1 MLKIPG
7 HRAAGT
13 FLARHWQKRP
23 LFMPSAVGKLRPAVS
38 RHELAWLATL
48 DDVESRL
55 VFTDRTR
62 TRTTYR
68 AETGPFDTDTLAAL
82 PPRDWTLLVHDVEKH
97 VPALRRLFELVPFV
111 PDWRIDD
118 LMISFAAPGGGVG
131 PHVDQYDVFL
141 CQGIGA
147 RTWHVS
153 DMLPAADPTAS
164 RELALLE
171 PFDDIEHATTEGDVL
186 YLPPGVPHWG
196 IARRASLTYSIGMRA
211 PMRNDL
217 LEALGR
223 KPEVADSFYADP
235 DMTPAEALPGWISP
249 DAIERARRLLAEVA
263 SISADDAARALGCC
277 ATSLKAWLQPEL
289 PESAEIDAILAR
301 QRPGQ
306 GLRVHGMARVAFDE
320 DRVYANGSATALPP
334 GGRDAIA
341 ALCAARRAGRHF
353 ARAGLRDLLQWL
365 LERGV
370 FEVPRA
376 GEPM

>member
-68 AETGPFDTDTLAAL
+68 AENGPFDTDTLAAL

-131 PHVDQYDVFL
+131 PHLDQYDVFL
-141 CQGIGA
+141 CQGIGS

-153 DMLPAADPTAS
+153 ETLPERDPAAS
-164 RELALLE
+164 RDLALLK
-171 PFDDIEHATTEGDVL
+171 PFADVEHDTTEGDVL
-186 YLPPGVPHWG
+186 YLPPGVAHWG
-196 IARRASLTYSIGMRA
+196 VARRACLTYSIGMRA
-211 PMRNDL
+211 PTRNDL
-217 LEALGR
+217 LAAIGR
-223 KPEVADSFYADP
+223 ATKAKDTFYSDP
-235 DMTPAEALPGWISP
+235 DLSPEEAAPGWISP
-249 DAIERARRLLAEVA
+249 AAIERARRLMADVA
-263 SISADDAARALGCC
+263 PVGADDAALALGSC
-277 ATSLKAWLQPEL
+277 ATSLKAWLQPDL
-289 PESAEIDAILAR
+289 PGVADIDMIMDR
-301 QRPGQ
+301 PRPGQ
-306 GLRVHGMARVAFDE
+306 GLHMHGMARVAFDR
-320 DRVYANGSATALPP
+320 DRVYANGSCTPLPP
-334 GGRDAIA
+334 YGLDAVA
-341 ALCAARRAGRHF
+341 ALCATRRAGRHF
-353 ARAGLRDLLQWL
+353 ARKNLRELLQWL
-365 LERGV
+365 LSRGV
-370 FEVPRA
+370 FELTRA
-376 GEPM
+376 GDSM